1 MKDKAGRSD
10 AVQKTVENTK
20 TGEEEV
26 IDSKDKKAFEKQDKK
41 CRAGSMKKKLQK
53 TSRLHAK
60 KKAVVIV
67 ESKLSREDSIAS
79 EEARAKDNSR
89 TNSGNKDADENPDR
103 SDGIEMEEVVE
114 TGSTTN
120 EEVKKAVQTN
130 AEEKPSE
137 NLKRLVAVDAGI

>member
-1 MKDKAGRSD
+1 
-10 AVQKTVENTK
+10 
-20 TGEEEV
+20 
-26 IDSKDKKAFEKQDKK
+26 
-41 CRAGSMKKKLQK
+41 MKKKLQK

-137 NLKRLVAVDAGI
+137 NLKQLVAVYAGI